1 MSIYSTL
8 WSLRF
13 PAGGEDVLC
22 CDWVEVVAQG
32 VPSHIGSPTIGAGY
46 EDGDPYAA
54 FLPPAVRADGD
65 VLRAVVFVVA
75 GSPKGTPRSSQEYV
89 RPLLVLTGAEY
100 AAIPFAALHRR
111 ICDALPG

>member
-1 MSIYSTL
+1 MSIYATL

-13 PAGGEDVLC
+13 PAGGEDVIC

-32 VPSHIGSPTIGAGY
+32 VPTHIGSPTIGAGY

-75 GSPKGTPRSSQEYV
+75 GSPKGTPRSGQEYV
-89 RPLLVLTGAEY
+89 SPLLVLTGAEY

-111 ICDALPG
+111 ICDALPR